1 MGPADAAGSRGS
13 RSDCKGRQEK
23 KKHCV
28 SPPLSQGE
36 KENFQSSGGSISSGN
51 TRNLVR
57 VSRQRAPLPR
67 LPRSPVGLGPLP
79 GSPPGSAFSPAPGSR
94 ACARPG
100 VATGGGPNRRT
111 ARWGRTRGRGQFC
124 APGGG
129 EGGRSRAGAE
139 PENGRSELR
148 RPKREIKSLTTRS
161 VPAAAPRALC
171 PGSCGRAGPTR
182 GAPQAPKG
190 GPSARPH
197 PTPPRPL
204 PTRPPV
210 FPRRRAGRDPG
221 GKGRARREGGGGG
234 RRESASPAIP
244 FQAASPPPTPGRVTQ
259 GGVCCSVNT
268 SESACP
274 RLRHDR

>member
-139 PENGRSELR
+139 PENRRSELR

-190 GPSARPH
+190 GPSARPG
-197 PTPPRPL
+197 PTPPRRGRSPL
-204 PTRPPV
+204 GLPCSR
-210 FPRRRAGRDPG
+210 
-221 GKGRARREGGGGG
+221 GGG
-234 RRESASPAIP
+234 RGGIRAGKEGLVAKEAGVGGGRALPRP
-244 FQAASPPPTPGRVTQ
+244 FPSRQPLPRPPRPGDTGWRVLQ
-259 GGVCCSVNT
+259 C
-268 SESACP
+268 EYE
-274 RLRHDR
+274 